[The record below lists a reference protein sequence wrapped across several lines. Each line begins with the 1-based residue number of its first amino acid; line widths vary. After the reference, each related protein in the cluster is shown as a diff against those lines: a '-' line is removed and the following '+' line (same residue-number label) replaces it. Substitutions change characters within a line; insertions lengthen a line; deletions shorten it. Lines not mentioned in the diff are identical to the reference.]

1 MGFLVIH
8 VVIIKGKGTQHF
20 YVELRTLWS
29 CHYHAKTE
37 FNLKKHRKKHRHI
50 CQLMRLIWRQHM
62 DKELAF

>member
-8 VVIIKGKGTQHF
+8 VVIIKGKGTQSF

-37 FNLKKHRKKHRHI
+37 FNLKKDRKNTAI
-50 CQLMRLIWRQHM
+50 FVSSC
-62 DKELAF
+62 A